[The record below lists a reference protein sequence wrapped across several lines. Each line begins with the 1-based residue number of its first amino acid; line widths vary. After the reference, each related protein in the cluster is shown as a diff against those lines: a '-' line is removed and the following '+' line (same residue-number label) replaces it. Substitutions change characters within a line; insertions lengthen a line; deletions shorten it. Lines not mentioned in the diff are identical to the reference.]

1 MKKRSKN
8 CLLNMVIVVSVL
20 VLAVCAAV
28 LVSWHLESRNAQDA
42 IDELNRSITVSED
55 STEKETKYIKNC
67 VAWIEIPGTDI
78 DFPIMQKQGD
88 PEYYLRWN
96 YKGEYSYSGT
106 PFLDENCNIRLS
118 KNLIV
123 YGHNMKDG
131 TMFSDLTKYKD
142 LQFCTEHQAMKLTID
157 GITYDYTLYAV
168 CFVNASDGW
177 YTFTNEVSEDNF
189 AELISHIQNQSSYIS
204 STEQAEYGDQFLTLS
219 TCDYTSEDSRL
230 IVIAKRSD

>member
-1 MKKRSKN
+1 
-8 CLLNMVIVVSVL
+8 MVIVVSVL
-20 VLAVCAAV
+20 VLAVCATV

-42 IDELNRSITVSED
+42 INELDRVLTESETAEDDE
-55 STEKETKYIKNC
+55 KPYIKNC

-78 DFPIMQKQGD
+78 DYPIMRKQGD
-88 PEYYLRWN
+88 PEYYLRRN

-142 LQFCTEHQAMKLTID
+142 LKFCTEHQAMKLTID
-157 GITYDYTLYAV
+157 GITYNYTLYAV
-168 CFVNASDGW
+168 CSVDASDGW
-177 YTFTNEVSEDNF
+177 YTFTAQPSEDNF
-189 AELISHIQNQSSYIS
+189 AELISHIQNRSSYIS
-204 STEQAEYGDQFLTLS
+204 FTEQAEYGDHLLTLS
-219 TCDYTSEDSRL
+219 TCDYASDDSRL

>member
-1 MKKRSKN
+1 MKKRSKRR
-8 CLLNMVIVVSVL
+8 LLNMVIIVSA
-20 VLAVCAAV
+20 AVFVICAAV
-28 LVSWHLESRNAQDA
+28 LINWHLESKNTQDA
-42 IDELNRSITVSED
+42 INELDRVLTESETAEDDE
-55 STEKETKYIKNC
+55 KPYIKNC

-78 DFPIMQKQGD
+78 DYPVMQKQGD
-88 PEYYLRWN
+88 PEYYLRRN

-131 TMFSDLTKYKD
+131 TMFSELTKYKD
-142 LQFCTEHQAMKLTID
+142 LKFCMEHQAMKLTID
-157 GITYDYTLYAV
+157 GITYNYTLYAV
-168 CFVNASDGW
+168 CSVDASEGW
-177 YTFTNEVSEDNF
+177 YTFTGQTSEDNF
-189 AELISHIQNQSSYIS
+189 AELISHIQNRSSYIS

-219 TCDYTSEDSRL
+219 TCDYASENSRL

>member
-1 MKKRSKN
+1 
-8 CLLNMVIVVSVL
+8 MVIIVSA
-20 VLAVCAAV
+20 AVFVICAAV
-28 LVSWHLESRNAQDA
+28 LINWHLESKNTQDA
-42 IDELNRSITVSED
+42 INELDRVLTESETAEDDE
-55 STEKETKYIKNC
+55 KPYIKNC

-78 DFPIMQKQGD
+78 DYPVMQKQGD
-88 PEYYLRWN
+88 PEYYLRRN

-106 PFLDENCNIRLS
+106 PFLDKNCNIRFS

-157 GITYDYTLYAV
+157 GITYNYILYAV
-168 CFVNASDGW
+168 CSVDASDGW
-177 YTFTNEVSEDNF
+177 YTFTGQTSEDNF
-189 AELISHIQNQSSYIS
+189 AELISHIQNRSSYIS
-204 STEQAEYGDQFLTLS
+204 FTEQAEYGDHFLTLS
-219 TCDYTSEDSRL
+219 TCDYVSDDSRL

>member
-1 MKKRSKN
+1 
-8 CLLNMVIVVSVL
+8 MVIIVSA
-20 VLAVCAAV
+20 AVFVICAAV
-28 LVSWHLESRNAQDA
+28 LINWHLESKNTQDA
-42 IDELNRSITVSED
+42 INELDRVLTESETAEDDE
-55 STEKETKYIKNC
+55 KPYIKNY

-78 DFPIMQKQGD
+78 DYPVMQKQGD
-88 PEYYLRWN
+88 PEYYLRRN

-106 PFLDENCNIRLS
+106 PFLDKNCNIRLS

-131 TMFSDLTKYKD
+131 TMFSDLMKYKD
-142 LQFCTEHQAMKLTID
+142 LPFCTEHQAMKLTID

>member
-1 MKKRSKN
+1 MII
-8 CLLNMVIVVSVL
+8 VISVL

-28 LVSWHLESRNAQDA
+28 LVSWYLESKNAQDA

-55 STEKETKYIKNC
+55 STEKETETIKNC
-67 VAWIEIPGTDI
+67 VAWIELPGTDI
-78 DFPIMQKQGD
+78 DYPIMQKQGD
-88 PEYYLRWN
+88 PEYYLRRN

-142 LQFCTEHQAMKLTID
+142 LQFCTEHQTMKLTID
-157 GITYDYTLYAV
+157 GITYNYTLYAV
-168 CFVNASDGW
+168 CSVDASDGW

-189 AELISHIQNQSSYIS
+189 AELTSHIQNRSSYIS
-204 STEQAEYGDQFLTLS
+204 STEQAEYGDHFLTLS

>member
-1 MKKRSKN
+1 
-8 CLLNMVIVVSVL
+8 MVIIVSVL

-28 LVSWHLESRNAQDA
+28 LASWHLESKNAHDA
-42 IDELNRSITVSED
+42 INELDRVLTKSETVEDDE
-55 STEKETKYIKNC
+55 KPYIKNC

-78 DFPIMQKQGD
+78 DYPVMQKQGD
-88 PEYYLRWN
+88 PEYYLRRN

-131 TMFSDLTKYKD
+131 TMFSDLMKYKD
-142 LQFCTEHQAMKLTID
+142 LPFCTEHQAMKLTID

>member
-1 MKKRSKN
+1 MKKRSN
-8 CLLNMVIVVSVL
+8 RRLLNMIIVISIL
-20 VLAVCAAV
+20 ILAVCAAV
-28 LVSWHLESRNAQDA
+28 LVSWHLESRNAQNA
-42 IDELNRSITVSED
+42 INELDRVLTESETAEDDE
-55 STEKETKYIKNC
+55 KPYIKNC

-78 DFPIMQKQGD
+78 DYPVMQKPGD
-88 PEYYLRWN
+88 PEYYLRRN

-131 TMFSDLTKYKD
+131 TMFSDLMKYKD
-142 LQFCTEHQAMKLTID
+142 LQFCTEHQAMELTID

-168 CFVNASDGW
+168 CSVDASDGW
-177 YTFTNEVSEDNF
+177 YTFTGQTSEDNF
-189 AELISHIQNQSSYIS
+189 AELISHIQNRSSYLS
-204 STEQAEYGDQFLTLS
+204 STEQAEYGDNFLTLS
-219 TCDYTSEDSRL
+219 TCDYVSDDSRL

>member
-1 MKKRSKN
+1 MII
-8 CLLNMVIVVSVL
+8 VISVL
-20 VLAVCAAV
+20 ILAVCAAV
-28 LVSWHLESRNAQDA
+28 LVSWHLESKNAHDA
-42 IDELNRSITVSED
+42 IKELDRVLTESETAEDDEKSC
-55 STEKETKYIKNC
+55 IKNC

-78 DFPIMQKQGD
+78 DYPVMQKQGN
-88 PEYYLRWN
+88 PEYYLRRN

-142 LQFCTEHQAMKLTID
+142 LQFCTEHQKMKLTID
-157 GITYDYTLYAV
+157 GITYNYTLYAV
-168 CFVNASDGW
+168 CSVDASDGW

-189 AELISHIQNQSSYIS
+189 AELISHIQNRVSYIS
-204 STEQAEYGDQFLTLS
+204 STVQAEYGDNFLTLS
-219 TCDYTSEDSRL
+219 TCDYASEDSRL
-230 IVIAKRSD
+230 IVIAVR

>member
-1 MKKRSKN
+1 
-8 CLLNMVIVVSVL
+8 MVIIVSA
-20 VLAVCAAV
+20 AVFVICAAV
-28 LVSWHLESRNAQDA
+28 LINWHLETKNVQNAINELDRVLTESETA
-42 IDELNRSITVSED
+42 EDDE
-55 STEKETKYIKNC
+55 KPYIKNC

-78 DFPIMQKQGD
+78 DYPVMQNQGD
-88 PEYYLRWN
+88 PEYYLRRN

-106 PFLDENCNIRLS
+106 PFLDDNCNIRLS

-142 LQFCTEHQAMKLTID
+142 LKFCTEHQKMKLTID
-157 GITYDYTLYAV
+157 GITYNYTLYAV
-168 CFVNASDGW
+168 CSVDASDGW

-189 AELISHIQNQSSYIS
+189 AELLSHIQNRSSYIS
-204 STEQAEYGDQFLTLS
+204 STEQAEYGDHFLTLS
-219 TCDYTSEDSRL
+219 TCDYASDDSRL

>member
-1 MKKRSKN
+1 MKKRSN
-8 CLLNMVIVVSVL
+8 RRLLNMIIVISIL
-20 VLAVCAAV
+20 ILAVCAAV
-28 LVSWHLESRNAQDA
+28 LVSWHLESRNAQNA
-42 IDELNRSITVSED
+42 INELDRVLTESETAEDDE
-55 STEKETKYIKNC
+55 KPYIKNC

-78 DFPIMQKQGD
+78 DYPVMQKPGD
-88 PEYYLRWN
+88 PEYYLRRN

-131 TMFSDLTKYKD
+131 TMFSDLMKYKD
-142 LQFCTEHQAMKLTID
+142 LQFCTEHQAMELTID

-168 CFVNASDGW
+168 CSVDASDGW
-177 YTFTNEVSEDNF
+177 YTFTGQTSEDNF
-189 AELISHIQNQSSYIS
+189 AELISHIQNRSSYIS
-204 STEQAEYGDQFLTLS
+204 STEQAEYGDNFLTLS
-219 TCDYTSEDSRL
+219 TCDYVSDDSRL